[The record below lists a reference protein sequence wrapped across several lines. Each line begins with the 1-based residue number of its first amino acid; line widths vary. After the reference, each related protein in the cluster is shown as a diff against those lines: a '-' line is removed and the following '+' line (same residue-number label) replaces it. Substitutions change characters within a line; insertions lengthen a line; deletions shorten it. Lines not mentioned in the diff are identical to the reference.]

1 MSRAGCADLLDR
13 ARDSVHI
20 QAGQRRS
27 GTSRRP
33 DDVGPLMDDCPAV
46 TRPSSVEA
54 VDKLARGQDL
64 DIEWVDQPEPRG
76 TAHETWQRARGWS
89 SED

>member
-1 MSRAGCADLLDR
+1 MNLKCVFHVSPASIRSPEPQATR
-13 ARDSVHI
+13 AR
-20 QAGQRRS
+20 
-27 GTSRRP
+27 
-33 DDVGPLMDDCPAV
+33 M
-46 TRPSSVEA
+46 PSI
-54 VDKLARGQDL
+54 LDL

>member
-1 MSRAGCADLLDR
+1 MNLKCVFHVSATSIRTPEPASPAR
-13 ARDSVHI
+13 AR
-20 QAGQRRS
+20 
-27 GTSRRP
+27 
-33 DDVGPLMDDCPAV
+33 M
-46 TRPSSVEA
+46 PSA
-54 VDKLARGQDL
+54 LDL

>member
-1 MSRAGCADLLDR
+1 MNLKCVFHVSPASIRTPERAQVAATR
-13 ARDSVHI
+13 AR
-20 QAGQRRS
+20 
-27 GTSRRP
+27 
-33 DDVGPLMDDCPAV
+33 M
-46 TRPSSVEA
+46 PS
-54 VDKLARGQDL
+54 LLDL